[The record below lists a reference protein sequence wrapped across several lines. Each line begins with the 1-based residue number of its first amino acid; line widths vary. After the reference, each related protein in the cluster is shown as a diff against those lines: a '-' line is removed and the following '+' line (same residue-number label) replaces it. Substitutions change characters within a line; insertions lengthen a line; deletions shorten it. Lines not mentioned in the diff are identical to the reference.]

1 MEQEFD
7 DLYEFKDLVEEFLKT
22 FKVVDHYEQ
31 ESTGEACYLIM
42 RICYGLERDF
52 DWPRIKSVKFI
63 KKYYRTKEIRLEK
76 GKTIK
81 ENDSFLARI

>member
-31 ESTGEACYLIM
+31 ESTGEACHLIM
-42 RICYGLERDF
+42 RICYGL
-52 DWPRIKSVKFI
+52 
-63 KKYYRTKEIRLEK
+63 
-76 GKTIK
+76 
-81 ENDSFLARI
+81 